1 MKKLIIIFTAF
12 ILVIPNIADAAK
24 KIKKAGDVDK
34 SGVYEDNSYNFKFK
48 IDDEWAPK
56 VNKDKKNDRLTC
68 VRKKYD
74 IPMDYADAPDY
85 TQVPRIV
92 VFADTSSMPALTF
105 IDSLV
110 SESYKTDQ
118 KKEILKQ
125 FDILSEQDLIPKGRK
140 PISLGT
146 GENELKGVQWLGQ
159 AKYVKEVATSASA
172 AGGKRVYGS
181 YGGAIVIAKNGDTI
195 VLFYMICEYQ
205 YFNSIFNEMI
215 GMINTLEWM
224 E

>member
-1 MKKLIIIFTAF
+1 MKKLLIILTAF
-12 ILVIPNIADAAK
+12 VLIIPNVSQARR
-24 KIKKAGDVDK
+24 KIKKAGEVDK
-34 SGVYEDNSYNFKFK
+34 KGVYTDFVYNFEFK
-48 IDDEWAPK
+48 INDEWSSNI
-56 VNKDKKNDRLTC
+56 NKEKDNDRVVC

-92 VFADTSSMPALTF
+92 AFADTTSMPLLTF

-110 SESYKTDQ
+110 SDSYKSDQ

-125 FDILSEQDLIPKGRK
+125 FEILSEQELIPKGRK

-146 GENELKGVQWLGQ
+146 VENELKGVQWLGQ

-181 YGGAIVIAKNGDTI
+181 YGGAIVATKNGDTI
-195 VLFYMICEYQ
+195 LLFYMICEYQ

-215 GMINTLEWM
+215 GMINTVKWTE
-224 E
+224 

>member
-1 MKKLIIIFTAF
+1 MKKLIFIFTVL
-12 ILVIPNIADAAK
+12 ILVVPNVADAGR
-24 KIKKAGDVDK
+24 KIKKAGKVDDA
-34 SGVYEDNSYNFKFK
+34 GVYQDVSYNFKFK
-48 IDDEWAPK
+48 VNDEWAPK

-74 IPMDYADAPDY
+74 IPMDYANATDY

-92 VFADTSSMPALTF
+92 VFADTSSLPALTF

-110 SESYKTDQ
+110 SETYKTDQ
-118 KKEILKQ
+118 KKEILKE
-125 FDILSEQDLIPKGRK
+125 FELLSERDLIPKGRK

-146 GENELKGVQWLGQ
+146 GEKRLKGVQWLCQ
-159 AKYVKEVATSASA
+159 AKYVKDVATSASA

-181 YGGAIVIAKNGDTI
+181 YGGAIVAAKNGDTI

-215 GMINTLEWM
+215 GMINTLEWT

>member
-1 MKKLIIIFTAF
+1 MKKLIIILTAL
-12 ILVIPNIADAAK
+12 ILIIPDVADARR
-24 KIKKAGDVDK
+24 KIKMAGEVDQD
-34 SGVYEDNSYNFKFK
+34 GVYTDAAYNFQFQ
-48 IDDEWAPK
+48 INDEWSSNI
-56 VNKDKKNDRLTC
+56 NKEKDNDRVVC

-92 VFADTSSMPALTF
+92 VFADTSSMPTLTF

-110 SESYKTDQ
+110 SETYKTDQ

-125 FDILSEQDLIPKGRK
+125 FEILSEQELIPKGRK
-140 PISLGT
+140 PVSLGT
-146 GENELKGVQWLGQ
+146 VENELKGVQWLGQ
-159 AKYVKEVATSASA
+159 AKYMKEVATSASA

-181 YGGAIVIAKNGDTI
+181 YGGAIVATKNGNTI

-205 YFNSIFNEMI
+205 YFDSIFNEMI
-215 GMINTLEWM
+215 GMINTMRWM